1 MYFYVR
7 KCFLQ
12 NMVYL
17 DNSSTTQPCKEAI
30 SAVNGALCENWAN
43 PSSLYGFGVDA
54 ETAVQNAR
62 KVISKRLCCRDD
74 EIVFTSC
81 GSESNNTAIF
91 GGAYKNIKRGRK
103 IVTTAIEHPSVL
115 EPMKRLESEGFE
127 VVYLK
132 PDKSGKISE
141 SDLESAIDEK
151 TALVSIMLVN
161 NETGAIMPVSAA
173 ARIIKEK
180 NSPALL
186 HCDAVQAFGKLP
198 FNVINLGV
206 DMLSISGHKIHAPKG
221 VGALYIKKGVV
232 IRPFLLGGGQEKGMR
247 SGTENVPFICGMGA
261 AATALGN
268 IENNLKK
275 ISELQDYAKS
285 ELEKTGVVTVNSP
298 IDALPY
304 ILNISVLG
312 YRSETLLHF
321 LEKDGIFVSSGS
333 ACSKGAGSHVLNAMG
348 LDSKRVDSALRI
360 SFSRFNCREDVDALV
375 SAIVNATGILRK
387 A

>member
-1 MYFYVR
+1 
-7 KCFLQ
+7 
-12 NMVYL
+12 MVYL

-62 KVISKRLCCRDD
+62 KVVSKRLCCRDD

-360 SFSRFNCREDVDALV
+360 SFSRFNCREDVDVLV
-375 SAIVNATGILRK
+375 SAIVKATGTLRK

>member
-1 MYFYVR
+1 
-7 KCFLQ
+7 
-12 NMVYL
+12 MVYL